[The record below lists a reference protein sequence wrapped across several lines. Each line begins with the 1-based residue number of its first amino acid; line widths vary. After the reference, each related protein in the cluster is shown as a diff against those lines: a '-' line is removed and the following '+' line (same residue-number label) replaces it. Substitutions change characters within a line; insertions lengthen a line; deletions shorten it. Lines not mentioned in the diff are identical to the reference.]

1 MIAFAWDTASG
12 CFAKL
17 GECGLTIAARDAAA
31 FFSWCA
37 RAVADAPAG
46 HWSPVAP
53 SGREGASARDCCE
66 LLLRD
71 GGKGAWLVGV
81 ARGSEVPRVADEVVL
96 EFDRDERED
105 LRSFLADQLER
116 ARSGFLGGG
125 AHYRDWKRRWRDS
138 ESDLVIYI
146 EEEGWRPNF
155 PEAGHAPAGVCR
167 APLVPPFDV
176 SREEACTRWG
186 DPLGLFPSQGAHAG
200 AVAIWGDMALWFD
213 GEGLCR
219 RAQLGPGSDA
229 RIDGLDVLST
239 PYRRAVRMLR
249 ESAPDVIVGKRS
261 VASISRGVKLV
272 GPARPRLSRRARYAV
287 VVPPEDLE
295 VRVQALLPIARAV
308 LPGGWREGLRMVRR
322 WLRDFPY
329 SVTHP
334 PRTELADVEGKLERG
349 RWSEAVSFFVI
360 DVSSG
365 GLSMSE
371 GDRAVVRR
379 LCEQLGVEERLA

>member
-1 MIAFAWDTASG
+1 
-12 CFAKL
+12 
-17 GECGLTIAARDAAA
+17 
-31 FFSWCA
+31 
-37 RAVADAPAG
+37 
-46 HWSPVAP
+46 
-53 SGREGASARDCCE
+53 
-66 LLLRD
+66 
-71 GGKGAWLVGV
+71 
-81 ARGSEVPRVADEVVL
+81 
-96 EFDRDERED
+96 
-105 LRSFLADQLER
+105 
-116 ARSGFLGGG
+116 
-125 AHYRDWKRRWRDS
+125 
-138 ESDLVIYI
+138 
-146 EEEGWRPNF
+146 
-155 PEAGHAPAGVCR
+155 
-167 APLVPPFDV
+167 
-176 SREEACTRWG
+176 
-186 DPLGLFPSQGAHAG
+186 
-200 AVAIWGDMALWFD
+200 
-213 GEGLCR
+213 
-219 RAQLGPGSDA
+219 
-229 RIDGLDVLST
+229 
-239 PYRRAVRMLR
+239 MLR

-334 PRTELADVEGKLERG
+334 PRTELADVEGELERG